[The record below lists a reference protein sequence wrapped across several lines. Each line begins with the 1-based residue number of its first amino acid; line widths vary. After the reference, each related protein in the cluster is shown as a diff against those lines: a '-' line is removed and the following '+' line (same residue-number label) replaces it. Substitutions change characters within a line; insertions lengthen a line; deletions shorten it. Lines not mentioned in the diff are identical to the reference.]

1 MSAVHK
7 VPVCAYLDILR
18 WIPVEFLSS
27 AQPSTHVPA
36 LWQFRVV
43 SN

>member
-7 VPVCAYLDILR
+7 VSVCAHLD
-18 WIPVEFLSS
+18 IPVEFLSS
-27 AQPSTHVPA
+27 AQPFTHVPA